1 MKTIGLIG
9 GLSWEASAEY
19 YRILNELV
27 RQRCGGLY
35 SAQVLMWSFNF
46 TEIEAL
52 QSSGKWDEATV
63 RMIDAAQRL
72 ERGGAD
78 FIVICANTMHKMA
91 DEVQVQIAI
100 PILHIADA
108 TADQIKQAG
117 LHKIGLLGTRYTME
131 EPFYKDR
138 LIDRFG
144 LDVIVPDAA
153 DRQMVNGVI
162 YDELCQGII
171 NPASRRQHIDVMQKM
186 IASGAQGIILGCT
199 ELMLLI
205 KPEDSSVPLFDTTT
219 IHAHAAVDWALS

>member
-19 YRILNELV
+19 YRILNEV
-27 RQRCGGLY
+27 IRERCGGLY

-52 QSSGKWDEATV
+52 QSSGRWDEATV
-63 RMIDAAQRL
+63 RMIEAAQRL

-78 FIVICANTMHKMA
+78 FIVICANTMHRMA
-91 DEVQVQIAI
+91 DEVQAQIAI

-108 TADQIKQAG
+108 TAEQIKRAG
-117 LHKIGLLGTRYTME
+117 LHRIGLLGTRYTME

-138 LIDRFG
+138 LIDRFR
-144 LDVIVPDAA
+144 LEVIVPNVV
-153 DRQMVNGVI
+153 DRQMINRVI
-162 YDELCQGII
+162 YDELCRGIV
-171 NPASRRQHIDVMQKM
+171 NPASRYQCTEVIQKM
-186 IASGAQGIILGCT
+186 IGGGVQGIILGCT
-199 ELMLLI
+199 ELMLPI
-205 KPEDSSVPLFDTTT
+205 KPEDSSIPQFDTTT